1 MSPKPDHRAIRTG
14 AAGHLTGGLCPTD
27 DKIAPTS
34 LKPRIAHRAIAVAA
48 AMTAF
53 AATPLWAQDAGGL
66 LGSLSEAIGNASQGT
81 DAGASLSGR
90 ILQMIALIT
99 VLSIAP
105 GLLVVMTSFTRFVIV
120 FSMLRSAL
128 GLNQTPPNMVLSS
141 MALFMTFFVMQPVF
155 EDAWETGLQPLLNNS
170 ITEEQALGRIGAPF
184 KTFMFAN
191 TRPKDLLLFRDIAA
205 RSAATAD
212 QATGGSGAIADLSQP
227 QEAAPAPATAEEASW
242 RALVPAFMIS
252 ELRRAFS
259 IGFLI
264 YLPFVAID
272 LIVASVLM
280 SAGMM
285 MLPPVLISLPFKVI
299 FFALIDGWYMLAGSL
314 MESYIP
320 LAGGG

>member
-1 MSPKPDHRAIRTG
+1 MTPALVATG
-14 AAGHLTGGLCPTD
+14 VLLLC
-27 DKIAPTS
+27 
-34 LKPRIAHRAIAVAA
+34 AVLSGP
-48 AMTAF
+48 AM
-53 AATPLWAQDAGGL
+53 AQDGGTL
-66 LGSLSEAIGNASQGT
+66 LSSISDALSDAAPGSDERAT
-81 DAGASLSGR
+81 LSGR
-90 ILQMIALIT
+90 IIQLIAAMT

-155 EDAWETGLQPLLNNS
+155 EDAWQGGVQPLLNNA
-170 ITEEQALGRIGAPF
+170 ITEEQALERTAEPF
-184 KTFMFAN
+184 RVFMASN
-191 TRPKDLLLFRDIAA
+191 TRDKDLALFEDIAA
-205 RSAATAD
+205 RSSANPD
-212 QATGGSGAIADLSQP
+212 
-227 QEAAPAPATAEEASW
+227 APVRAVDEPPSW
-242 RALVPAFMIS
+242 RALVPAFMMS

-272 LIVASVLM
+272 LIIASILM

-299 FFALIDGWYMLAGSL
+299 FFVLIDGWYMLAGSL
-314 MESYIP
+314 MESYLP
-320 LAGGG
+320 AVGGG

>member
-1 MSPKPDHRAIRTG
+1 MKRTASPVRLLAPALVASG
-14 AAGHLTGGLCPTD
+14 VFLLAAP
-27 DKIAPTS
+27 
-34 LKPRIAHRAIAVAA
+34 
-48 AMTAF
+48 
-53 AATPLWAQDAGGL
+53 ATAQDGGNFL
-66 LGSLSEAIGNASQGT
+66 SSISDALSDAAPGSDERAT
-81 DAGASLSGR
+81 LSGR
-90 ILQMIALIT
+90 IIQLIAAMT

-155 EDAWETGLQPLLNNS
+155 EDAWEGGVQPLLNNA
-170 ITEEQALGRIGAPF
+170 ITEEQALERTAEPF
-184 KTFMFAN
+184 RLFMYGN
-191 TRPKDLLLFRDIAA
+191 TRDKDLALFEDIAA
-205 RSAATAD
+205 RSAGETD
-212 QATGGSGAIADLSQP
+212 
-227 QEAAPAPATAEEASW
+227 APARAEGELPSW
-242 RALVPAFMIS
+242 RTLVPAFMIS

-272 LIVASVLM
+272 LIIASILM

-299 FFALIDGWYMLAGSL
+299 FFVLIDGWYMLAGSL
-314 MESYIP
+314 MESYLP
-320 LAGGG
+320 AVGGG

>member
-1 MSPKPDHRAIRTG
+1 MTRTG
-14 AAGHLTGGLCPTD
+14 FTVRIWGPALLALGLIVLGHP
-27 DKIAPTS
+27 
-34 LKPRIAHRAIAVAA
+34 AA
-48 AMTAF
+48 AQDGGSFLSSITDALSD
-53 AATPLWAQDAGGL
+53 AAP
-66 LGSLSEAIGNASQGT
+66 GT
-81 DAGASLSGR
+81 DERATLSGR
-90 ILQMIALIT
+90 ILQLIAGIT

-155 EDAWETGLQPLLNNS
+155 EDAWEGGIQPLINNS
-170 ITEEQALGRIGAPF
+170 ITEDQALERTAEPF
-184 KTFMFAN
+184 RTFMSAN
-191 TRPKDLLLFRDIAA
+191 VREKDLLLFQDIAA
-205 RSAATAD
+205 RSAGDTD
-212 QATGGSGAIADLSQP
+212 PVPTEGVEVDETP
-227 QEAAPAPATAEEASW
+227 SW

-272 LIVASVLM
+272 LIIASILM

-299 FFALIDGWYMLAGSL
+299 FFVLIDGWYMLAGSL
-314 MESYIP
+314 MESYLP
-320 LAGGG
+320 AVGGG

>member
-1 MSPKPDHRAIRTG
+1 MTLIARLHI
-14 AAGHLTGGLCPTD
+14 AALVALATVALV
-27 DKIAPTS
+27 APA
-34 LKPRIAHRAIAVAA
+34 PA
-48 AMTAF
+48 
-53 AATPLWAQDAGGL
+53 PAQEAGGFL
-66 LGSLSEAIGNASQGT
+66 DAISQTLSDAAPDSDEA
-81 DAGASLSGR
+81 ASLSGR
-90 ILQMIALIT
+90 ILQLIALMT

-105 GLLVVMTSFTRFVIV
+105 GLLIVMTSFTRFVIV

-155 EDAWETGLQPLLNNS
+155 EDAWQDGLQPLLDNA
-170 ITEEQALGRIGAPF
+170 ITEEQAFPRITDPF
-184 KTFMFAN
+184 KRFMYVN
-191 TRPKDLLLFRDIAA
+191 TRPEDLALFRDIAA
-205 RSAATAD
+205 RSAGDEVEEPLPAATLEDA
-212 QATGGSGAIADLSQP
+212 GWG
-227 QEAAPAPATAEEASW
+227 E
-242 RALVPAFMIS
+242 LVPAFMIS

-299 FFALIDGWYMLAGSL
+299 FFVLIDGWYMLAGSL
-314 MESYIP
+314 MESYLP
-320 LAGGG
+320 MAGGG

>member
-1 MSPKPDHRAIRTG
+1 MIGPTALRTAPG
-14 AAGHLTGGLCPTD
+14 RVTLAALLASALLLLPQL
-27 DKIAPTS
+27 AS
-34 LKPRIAHRAIAVAA
+34 AQEAA
-48 AMTAF
+48 
-53 AATPLWAQDAGGL
+53 GL
-66 LGSLSEAIGNASQGT
+66 LGTIT
-81 DAGASLSGR
+81 DALSDAPAGSDQSATLSGR
-90 ILQMIALIT
+90 IIQLLALIT

-120 FSMLRSAL
+120 FSILRSAL
-128 GLNQTPPNMVLSS
+128 GLNQTPPNVVLTS

-155 EDAWETGLQPLLNNS
+155 EDAWEEGLQPLLANS
-170 ITEEQALGRIGAPF
+170 ITEEQAVERVGAPF

-191 TRPKDLLLFRDIAA
+191 TRPRDLDLFRQIAA
-205 RSAATAD
+205 ENGT
-212 QATGGSGAIADLSQP
+212 P
-227 QEAAPAPATAEEASW
+227 EAEAEELPVPETAADVGW
-242 RALVPAFMIS
+242 RELVPSFMIS

-299 FFALIDGWYMLAGSL
+299 FFVLIDGWYMLAGSL
-314 MESYIP
+314 MESYLP
-320 LAGGG
+320 AVGAG